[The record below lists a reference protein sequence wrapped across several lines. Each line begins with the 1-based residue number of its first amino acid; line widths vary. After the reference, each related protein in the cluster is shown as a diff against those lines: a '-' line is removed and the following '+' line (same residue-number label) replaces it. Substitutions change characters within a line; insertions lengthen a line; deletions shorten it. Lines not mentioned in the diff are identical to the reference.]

1 MRPFAYYAPRS
12 LEEAIAVLCQQGE
25 GGRPLAGG
33 TDLLVQMKEGWGV
46 APYPVYIVS
55 LRGIPEL
62 KGLAREG
69 PEARAGWAKGDA
81 RRLRIGATVTMA
93 ELETSPLITQRFP
106 ILAQAAGRIGSV
118 QVRDMATIGGNLCNA
133 SPSADLAPP
142 LLALDAQAQ
151 IAGTGGERTLPLK
164 KLFLG
169 PGKTALEPGELL
181 AGILVPLLPPHS
193 GASYLSHTPG
203 KETGIAVAGVA
214 VRVTLEAGR
223 AIPLRGNPGPGGT
236 GKKGAISEARVALGA
251 AAPTPMRARGAEAAL
266 VGQMPSEEL
275 FQRAAQIAAAEAQ
288 PIGDV
293 RGSAAFRRELVR
305 VLAVRCLRQAVA
317 AAREG

>member
-12 LEEAIAVLCQQGE
+12 LEEAIAVLRQQGE

-33 TDLLVQMKEGWGV
+33 TDLLVQMKEGWGA

-118 QVRDMATIGGNLCNA
+118 QVRYMATIGGNLCNA

-214 VRVTLEAGR
+214 VRVTL
-223 AIPLRGNPGPGGT
+223 GN
-236 GKKGAISEARVALGA
+236 GAISEARVALGA

-317 AAREG
+317 VAREG